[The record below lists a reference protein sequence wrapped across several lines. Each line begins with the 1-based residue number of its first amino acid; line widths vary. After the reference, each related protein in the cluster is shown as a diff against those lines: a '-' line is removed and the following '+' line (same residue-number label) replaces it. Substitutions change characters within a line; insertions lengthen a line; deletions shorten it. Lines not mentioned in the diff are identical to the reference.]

1 MVWPDRLRSS
11 SRSTTRVDLEHVGG
25 GIDLPTPDPSFALAA
40 AVARHHCLARA
51 IGPLQSVEGAW
62 PVACV
67 LPSAPRLSAPSQ
79 RGQYRTSPE
88 LSTPQFEKPRKPRH
102 HKAKHAA
109 TGPTRHTQPTSHTN
123 PTSHTSHT
131 SPTPPTIRLRPGPA
145 RHSWCLSEVPKR
157 GGGPRSDKTPRRCV
171 ALTGGWPGLHS
182 PKPLVRRWIGTGV
195 HKLGVE
201 RRGEG
206 APCVWPTHRWCWWCG
221 FRVGVG
227 VEVVWASRSR
237 NGVEVEASGRAGFC
251 RFGPA
256 RWGSPACLPCGRVG
270 PV

>member
-88 LSTPQFEKPRKPRH
+88 LTAEERKAER
-102 HKAKHAA
+102 
-109 TGPTRHTQPTSHTN
+109 SEE
-123 PTSHTSHT
+123 HTSEIQ
-131 SPTPPTIRLRPGPA
+131 SP
-145 RHSWCLSEVPKR
+145 EN
-157 GGGPRSDKTPRRCV
+157 
-171 ALTGGWPGLHS
+171 
-182 PKPLVRRWIGTGV
+182 LV
-195 HKLGVE
+195 
-201 RRGEG
+201 
-206 APCVWPTHRWCWWCG
+206 
-221 FRVGVG
+221 
-227 VEVVWASRSR
+227 
-237 NGVEVEASGRAGFC
+237 C
-251 RFGPA
+251 R
-256 RWGSPACLPCGRVG
+256 
-270 PV
+270 

>member
-109 TGPTRHTQPTSHTN
+109 TGPTRHTQPTSHTKPTSHTN

-145 RHSWCLSEVPKR
+145 RHSLCLSEVPKR
-157 GGGPRSDKTPRRCV
+157 GRRTPV
-171 ALTGGWPGLHS
+171 GQDAEA
-182 PKPLVRRWIGTGV
+182 VRRPDRWVAGTAQSETPGQAV
-195 HKLGVE
+195 D
-201 RRGEG
+201 RDRG
-206 APCVWPTHRWCWWCG
+206 A
-221 FRVGVG
+221 
-227 VEVVWASRSR
+227 
-237 NGVEVEASGRAGFC
+237 
-251 RFGPA
+251 
-256 RWGSPACLPCGRVG
+256 
-270 PV
+270 